1 METKK
6 KFLMPVAVHPG
17 ALIKDWMEEKG
28 VTASEMAAL
37 GGISEASLRWIIEG
51 REDITPAVAAA
62 LERATNM
69 PADFLLRF
77 QQHYEEDLL
86 RLYDDEDARDFARL
100 TGQVWI
106 MRGRPVPKAELA
118 PAGM

>member
-1 METKK
+1 
-6 KFLMPVAVHPG
+6 
-17 ALIKDWMEEKG
+17 
-28 VTASEMAAL
+28 
-37 GGISEASLRWIIEG
+37 
-51 REDITPAVAAA
+51 
-62 LERATNM
+62 M

-118 PAGM
+118 PAGV

>member
-6 KFLMPVAVHPG
+6 KFLMPVVIHPG
-17 ALIKDWMEEKG
+17 ELVKDWMEEKG
-28 VTASEMAAL
+28 VTASEMATL
-37 GGISEASLRWIIEG
+37 GNTSEASVRSIADCW
-51 REDITPAVAAA
+51 EDITPVSAAA
-62 LERATNM
+62 LERATGISANFWM
-69 PADFLLRF
+69 RA
-77 QQHYEEDLL
+77 QQFYEEDLV

-118 PAGM
+118 PAGV